1 MVVKDNDGVY
11 HEIHAT
17 SNEPKLI
24 EIPNG
29 MPAAIVNPSE
39 MISKVLVLADISWRP
54 NDNEMENSTFINYNW
69 KKWSK

>member
-1 MVVKDNDGVY
+1 
-11 HEIHAT
+11 
-17 SNEPKLI
+17 
-24 EIPNG
+24 